1 MELPKNITQ
10 IGESDH
16 NCKIYVE
23 DYVISY
29 IKQLNQPAGDK
40 EMAVALYGVRK
51 EENDVSYLF
60 FYGACKLDF
69 LSREVRHLSQ
79 AQSQE
84 IEKLRKR
91 YFPDYQFLGYRV
103 LNGEMV
109 EGFHVCEQGI
119 CRYING
125 YACFYEKNDQM
136 LAYMLDTRKEEA
148 APEEVDQEK
157 YERVRKRQEER
168 RAQNVTQCRGRTGRC
183 RQEEEELQ
191 EQTDEESVMGTSRA
205 AERAGRVSE
214 RTAARGTKRTSRS
227 QERENTRASGK
238 NAGAA
243 SGKTVKVM
251 RASVVGVFVLLC
263 IAGLT
268 TLNGYGKLEKLQVA
282 AKQLVAEFT
291 EKKIPDANGAVAAM
305 SSSGQSD
312 TLVAEDKL
320 TDAIQKENAGQQ
332 GAGIPVSDPQA
343 AQETQS
349 QGTPGASD
357 ETAGQDQTGQG
368 QSGGEWQLG
377 SQGQSGQ
384 GNQAAQGQT
393 SDQGASGGQG
403 QTAGQGAA
411 GGQGQSA
418 GQGTT
423 SGQGA
428 SGGQGA
434 AGGQGTASGQGASG
448 GQGQIAGQGTASGQG
463 ASAGQQ
469 TGQPGQDQQTGD
481 PGGQTT
487 QPPETAG
494 QSGGSAA
501 QSQPGESSQSQPE
514 AQQPSQQASAPVG
527 YVIQKGDTLTA
538 ISLRQYGTDKRV
550 KDICELNGIT
560 NPDDIRF
567 GQKIL
572 LP

>member
-1 MELPKNITQ
+1 
-10 IGESDH
+10 
-16 NCKIYVE
+16 
-23 DYVISY
+23 
-29 IKQLNQPAGDK
+29 
-40 EMAVALYGVRK
+40 
-51 EENDVSYLF
+51 
-60 FYGACKLDF
+60 
-69 LSREVRHLSQ
+69 
-79 AQSQE
+79 
-84 IEKLRKR
+84 
-91 YFPDYQFLGYRV
+91 
-103 LNGEMV
+103 
-109 EGFHVCEQGI
+109 
-119 CRYING
+119 
-125 YACFYEKNDQM
+125 
-136 LAYMLDTRKEEA
+136 
-148 APEEVDQEK
+148 
-157 YERVRKRQEER
+157 
-168 RAQNVTQCRGRTGRC
+168 
-183 RQEEEELQ
+183 
-191 EQTDEESVMGTSRA
+191 MGTSRA

-368 QSGGEWQLG
+368 QSGGEGQSG

-393 SDQGASGGQG
+393 SDQGAAGVQG

-411 GGQGQSA
+411 GGQGQSV

-423 SGQGA
+423 
-428 SGGQGA
+428 
-434 AGGQGTASGQGASG
+434 SGQGASG
-448 GQGQIAGQGTASGQG
+448 GQGQIAGQGSASGQG

>member
-29 IKQLNQPAGDK
+29 IKQMNQLAGDK

-91 YFPDYQFLGYRV
+91 YFQDYQFLGYRV

-109 EGFHVCEQGI
+109 EGFHICEQGI

-136 LAYMLDTRKEEA
+136 LAYMLDTRKEDVP
-148 APEEVDQEK
+148 PEEVDQEK

-168 RAQNVTQCRGRTGRC
+168 RAASMEESRPRTERGRREEEGDSEEPVPGTGRP
-183 RQEEEELQ
+183 
-191 EQTDEESVMGTSRA
+191 SRKTRETAGMAARKSAA
-205 AERAGRVSE
+205 AETV
-214 RTAARGTKRTSRS
+214 TSSNSR
-227 QERENTRASGK
+227 
-238 NAGAA
+238 
-243 SGKTVKVM
+243 TVKIM
-251 RASVVGVFVLLC
+251 RASVVGVFLVLC
-263 IAGLT
+263 IVGLT
-268 TLNGYGKLEKLQVA
+268 TLNGTDKLEKLQVA
-282 AKQLVAEFT
+282 AKQLAAEFT
-291 EKKIPDANGAVAAM
+291 EKKIPDDDAAVAAM

-320 TDAIQKENAGQQ
+320 TDAIQKENAGQNGTGQ
-332 GAGIPVSDPQA
+332 SGEPGSAGTETA
-343 AQETQS
+343 APSETQPPAVS
-349 QGTPGASD
+349 QTQEATPGQEDPGTPQDQTPQESAAAGSQAS
-357 ETAGQDQTGQG
+357 GQDQ
-368 QSGGEWQLG
+368 QSADPGGKPSEG
-377 SQGQSGQ
+377 
-384 GNQAAQGQT
+384 
-393 SDQGASGGQG
+393 
-403 QTAGQGAA
+403 AGQPDN
-411 GGQGQSA
+411 S
-418 GQGTT
+418 GT
-423 SGQGA
+423 
-428 SGGQGA
+428 
-434 AGGQGTASGQGASG
+434 
-448 GQGQIAGQGTASGQG
+448 
-463 ASAGQQ
+463 Q
-469 TGQPGQDQQTGD
+469 TGQPADSQQT
-481 PGGQTT
+481 PSEPAA
-487 QPPETAG
+487 PPSE
-494 QSGGSAA
+494 
-501 QSQPGESSQSQPE
+501 P
-514 AQQPSQQASAPVG
+514 ASAPVA
-527 YVIQKGDTLTA
+527 YVIQKGDTLTG
-538 ISLRQYGTDKRV
+538 ISKRQYGTENRV
-550 KDICELNGIT
+550 KDICELNDIS